1 MRSLVFLTLEI
12 DEVGRA
18 LALCLVMDIA
28 RPELKRQKRRRQII
42 WAGVAIVL
50 LVAATLGVSRLK
62 PAAPSVERGTV
73 WTDTVKRG
81 PMLRQVRGLGSLGS
95 AQGGVCQSAAG

>member
-1 MRSLVFLTLEI
+1 MISLVFLTLEI

-18 LALCLVMDIA
+18 LALPLVMDIA

-50 LVAATLGVSRLK
+50 SGSSQLWGFAA
-62 PAAPSVERGTV
+62 
-73 WTDTVKRG
+73 
-81 PMLRQVRGLGSLGS
+81 
-95 AQGGVCQSAAG
+95 